1 MTWKKAYE
9 GVAMFADPVHEYI
22 PFTIPGSGAGNE
34 ITEKELIDTPWVQR
48 LRYVYQLQSARW
60 VYPSAEHTR
69 FPHSL
74 GAMHIASR
82 FAKRLYPSLKTVI
95 KNPPSFEYIEGV
107 LRIAALLH
115 DSGHGPFCHFFDH
128 NFLEQFHL
136 THEDI
141 SQRIITRELG
151 DLIKKIRRSPS
162 GPFRPGEF
170 LIPEQIAFLIKKD
183 YQKDKK
189 NFPQWLTFLQ
199 PLLGGI
205 YTADNLDYVLRDAYM
220 CGVAIGPV
228 DLDRLIY
235 YTFFTEKGLTLH
247 RSGFP
252 ALNMFLNSRLYMYSN
267 VYYHRTTRA
276 IDLHL
281 KEIFQ
286 PTIQQ
291 ILPKNPLDH
300 MSDYLALT
308 DWFLIE
314 EVRKWKTSRE
324 KEKRRLGLEWEK
336 ILNRQVK
343 WKMAFETTLSIKNP
357 EKGNMMIEAEELERK
372 MRKVLPHSLKN
383 LTFQVDMPGQD
394 PRPINPLMMGEQ
406 QIYIYNPSN
415 KRVSK
420 EALWEFFDYIPA
432 RIYQCRIFTLNHDYD
447 EQLSEVI
454 EKVLGGGDASIS
466 TNV

>member
-1 MTWKKAYE
+1 MTWKQAYE
-9 GVAMFADPVHEYI
+9 GVAMFADPIHEYI
-22 PFTIPGSGAGNE
+22 PFTIPTSGHPE
-34 ITEKELIDTPWVQR
+34 EVTEKDIIDTPWVQR
-48 LRYVYQLQSARW
+48 LRYIYQLQSARW
-60 VYPSAEHTR
+60 VYPCAEHTR

-74 GAMHIASR
+74 GAMHVAGR
-82 FAKRLYPSLKTVI
+82 FAKRLYPSLQAVI
-95 KNPPSFEYIEGV
+95 KNPPSPEYIEEV

-128 NFLEQFHL
+128 NFLEKFHL

-141 SQRIITRELG
+141 SQRIIVDELG
-151 DLIKKIRRSPS
+151 PMIKKIRRSPS
-162 GPFRPGEF
+162 GPFRAGEK
-170 LIPEQIAFLIKKD
+170 LVPEQIAFLIKKD

-189 NFPQWLTFLQ
+189 NFPAWLTFLQ

-228 DLDRLIY
+228 DLDRLIH

-252 ALNMFLNSRLYMYSN
+252 ALSMFLNSRLYMYSN

-286 PTIQQ
+286 PTIEQ
-291 ILPKNPLDH
+291 IMAKNPLEN
-300 MSDYLALT
+300 MADYLHLT
-308 DWFLIE
+308 DWSLFE
-314 EVRKWKTSRE
+314 EVRKWKGSKDRA
-324 KEKRRLGLEWEK
+324 KAALGQEWDL
-336 ILNRQVK
+336 ILNRKVK
-343 WKMAFETTLSIKNP
+343 WKMAFETILSLKNP
-357 EKGNMMIEAEELERK
+357 EKGSTMIDAETLEKRIVK
-372 MRKVLPHSLKN
+372 YLEPSLRN
-383 LTFQVDMPGQD
+383 AVFRIDMPGQD

-406 QIYIYNPSN
+406 QIYIYNPSTR
-415 KRVSK
+415 KVSK

-432 RIYQCRIFTLNHDYD
+432 RIYQCRLFALNHDYD
-447 EQLSEVI
+447 QAFSEAA
-454 EKVLGGGDASIS
+454 EKALAGGGSS
-466 TNV
+466 VPTNV

>member
-1 MTWKKAYE
+1 MTWKQAYE
-9 GVAMFADPVHEYI
+9 GVAMFADPIHEYI
-22 PFTIPGSGAGNE
+22 PFTTPTSAHPE
-34 ITEKELIDTPWVQR
+34 EMTEKDLIDTPWVQR

-69 FPHSL
+69 FPHSI

-82 FAKRLYPSLKTVI
+82 FAKRLYPSLKAVI
-95 KNPPSFEYIEGV
+95 KDPPSAEYIEAV

-128 NFLEQFHL
+128 NFLEQFNL

-141 SQRIITRELG
+141 SQKIITDELG
-151 DLIKKIRRSPS
+151 PMIKKIKRSPS
-162 GPFRPGEF
+162 GPFRAGEK
-170 LIPEQIAFLIKKD
+170 LVPEQIAFLIKKD

-235 YTFFTEKGLTLH
+235 YTFFTDKGLTLH

-252 ALNMFLNSRLYMYSN
+252 ALSMFLNSRLYMYSN

-281 KEIFQ
+281 KEIFH

-291 ILPKNPLDH
+291 ILPKNPLH
-300 MSDYLALT
+300 QMSDYLSLT
-308 DWFLIE
+308 DWSLIE
-314 EVRKWKTSRE
+314 EVRKWKSSRD
-324 KEKRRLGLEWEK
+324 KEKQRLGVEWDL

-343 WKMAFETTLSIKNP
+343 WKMAFETILSIKTH
-357 EKGNMMIEAEELERK
+357 EKGSTMIEAEELERK
-372 MRKVLPHSLKN
+372 IRKVLPPSLKN
-383 LTFQVDMPGQD
+383 VTFRVDMPGQD

-415 KRVSK
+415 KKVSK

-432 RIYQCRIFTLNHDYD
+432 RIYQCRIFTLNHDHD
-447 EQLSEVI
+447 EQLSEAV
-454 EKVLGGGDASIS
+454 EKVLGGATSSIP
-466 TNV
+466 TNI

>member
-1 MTWKKAYE
+1 MTWKQSYE

-22 PFTIPGSGAGNE
+22 PFTIPGSGKTEEA
-34 ITEKELIDTPWVQR
+34 TEKDLIDTPWVQR

-82 FAKRLYPSLKTVI
+82 FAKRLYPSLKAVI
-95 KNPPSFEYIEGV
+95 KNPPSFEYIEEV
-107 LRIAALLH
+107 LRVAALLH

-141 SQRIITRELG
+141 SQRIIIQELG
-151 DLIKKIRRSPS
+151 SLIKKIRRSPS
-162 GPFRPGEF
+162 GPFRPGEK

-281 KEIFQ
+281 KEIFE
-286 PTIQQ
+286 PTIKQ
-291 ILPKNPLDH
+291 ILPKNPLDQ
-300 MSDYLALT
+300 MNDYLVLT
-308 DWFLIE
+308 DWYLIE
-314 EVRKWKTSRE
+314 EVRKWKISRE

-336 ILNRQVK
+336 ILNRKVK
-343 WKMAFETTLSIKNP
+343 WKMAFETTLSIQNP
-357 EKGNMMIEAEELERK
+357 EKGNMMISDEELEK
-372 MRKVLPHSLKN
+372 KVRKVLPPSLKN
-383 LTFQVDMPGQD
+383 LVFQVDMPGQD

-415 KRVSK
+415 KKVSK

-447 EQLSEVI
+447 EELSDAV
-454 EKVLGGGDASIS
+454 EKVLGGNNSSIP

>member
-22 PFTIPGSGAGNE
+22 PFTIPGSGGGNE
-34 ITEKELIDTPWVQR
+34 VTEKELIDTPWVQR

-162 GPFRPGEF
+162 GRFRPGEF

-300 MSDYLALT
+300 MNDYLALT

-372 MRKVLPHSLKN
+372 MRKILPHSLKN
-383 LTFQVDMPGQD
+383 LIFQVDMPGQD

>member
-9 GVAMFADPVHEYI
+9 GVAMFADPIHEYI
-22 PFTIPGSGAGNE
+22 PFTTPASRE
-34 ITEKELIDTPWVQR
+34 KDEVTEKDLIDTPWVQR

-69 FPHSL
+69 FQHSL

-82 FAKRLYPSLKTVI
+82 FAKRLYPSLKEVI
-95 KNPPSFEYIEGV
+95 KNPPSVEYIEEV

-141 SQRIITRELG
+141 GQKIIMDELG
-151 DLIKKIRRSPS
+151 QMIKKIKRSPS
-162 GPFRPGEF
+162 GPFKAGEK
-170 LIPEQIAFLIKKD
+170 LVPEQIAFLIKKD

-189 NFPQWLTFLQ
+189 QFPQWLTFLQ

-220 CGVAIGPV
+220 CGVSIGPV

-235 YTFFTEKGLTLH
+235 YTFFSEKGLTLH

-252 ALNMFLNSRLYMYSN
+252 ALSMFLNSRLYMYSN

-291 ILPKNPLDH
+291 ILPKNPLTQ
-300 MSDYLALT
+300 MSEYLHLT
-308 DWFLIE
+308 DWSLIE
-314 EVRKWKTSRE
+314 EVRKWKSSKE
-324 KEKRRLGLEWEK
+324 KEKQKLGLEWDK
-336 ILNRQVK
+336 ILSRQVK
-343 WKMAFETTLSIKNP
+343 WKMAFETTLSIKTP
-357 EKGNMMIEAEELERK
+357 EKGNIMIGTEELERK
-372 MRKVLPHSLKN
+372 IRTVLSPPLNKVV
-383 LTFQVDMPGQD
+383 FRVDMPGQD

-406 QIYIYNPSN
+406 QIYIYNPST
-415 KRVSK
+415 KKVSK

-432 RIYQCRIFTLNHDYD
+432 RIYQCRVFTLNHDLD
-447 EQLSEVI
+447 EQLSEAV
-454 EKVLGGGDASIS
+454 EKVFGEATAQIP
-466 TNV
+466 TNI